1 MKYTGLITVRTKSSR
16 LKKKCLLKI
25 NNYSIIEICILKCLK
40 AKIIPIICTT
50 NKKEDEILIKIA
62 KKFHINYFRG
72 SEKNKIKRW
81 YDCAKKFR
89 LKHFHTI
96 DADDPFF
103 DPLAVIKSLELLK
116 SYDLILPSRLS
127 RNGGASEGYSF
138 KLSSIKNLYYSLFDF
153 KFKKINNLDTEMID
167 YFINR
172 LKVKKKLFNGMKYQ
186 LKKQIRLTLDYKKDY
201 ILFKK
206 IFENFSIFTERKD
219 INNFLK
225 KNHKIRNNNINLN
238 KMWGK
243 KQQNFITPILK

>member
-1 MKYTGLITVRTKSSR
+1 MKFIGLITVRTKSSR

-25 NNYSIIEICILKCLK
+25 NNYSIIEICILKCLN
-40 AKIIPIICTT
+40 ANIVPIICTT
-50 NKKEDEILIKIA
+50 NKKEDKILTTIA
-62 KKFHINYFRG
+62 KKFKINYFKG

-81 YDCAKKFR
+81 YDCAKKFK

-103 DPLAVIKSLELLK
+103 DPDAVIKSLKLLK
-116 SYDLILPSRLS
+116 SYDLILPSKIS

-138 KLSSIKNLYYSLFDF
+138 KFSSIKNLYNSLYDF

-167 YFINR
+167 YFIDR
-172 LKVKKKLFNGMKYQ
+172 LKVKKKLFKGMKYQ
-186 LKKQIRLTLDYKKDY
+186 LKKETRLTLDYKKDY

-206 IFENFSIFTERKD
+206 IFENFSIFAERKD

-225 KNHKIRNNNINLN
+225 KNHKLMNKNIYLN
-238 KMWGK
+238 HIWGK
-243 KQQNFITPILK
+243 KQKNFIIPRLK